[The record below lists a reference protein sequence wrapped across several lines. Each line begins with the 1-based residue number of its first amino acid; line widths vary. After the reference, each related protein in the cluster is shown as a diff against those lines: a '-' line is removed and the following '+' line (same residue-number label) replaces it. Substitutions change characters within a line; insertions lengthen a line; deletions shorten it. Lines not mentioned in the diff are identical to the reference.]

1 MIRFRNLSYLVVG
14 LCAGAALLAAAP
26 MIAVL
31 AVIALPVAFV
41 ADKILAWAQPHL
53 AALADHATSWL
64 IRLLSRD
71 SPARTFATKTPD
83 FPAPQTGTPEVTA
96 FA

>member
-1 MIRFRNLSYLVVG
+1 MSRFRTFSYLAVG
-14 LCAGAALLAAAP
+14 LLAAGALLFVAP
-26 MIAVL
+26 
-31 AVIALPVAFV
+31 VIAAVALVALPAAFF
-41 ADKILAWAQPHL
+41 ADKILAWTLPHL

-64 IRLLSRD
+64 MGFLSRD
-71 SPARTFATKTPD
+71 SPALTFATNDLD